1 VSAAAAPY
9 DRIASVVEHAP
20 RVQRGALVTQRH
32 LTAAVA
38 LLGVWLF
45 SQTSLAPGR
54 PAAAQPD
61 APTVVLAEYDGII
74 HPITAEFIDEI
85 LLRADRT
92 GAIAVILVLRTP
104 GGLLE
109 STRTIISR
117 MVAYRAPIVVFI
129 APPGERAAS
138 AGFLI
143 TLAADVAVMAP
154 GTHIGAAHPVP
165 SGGEAQGG
173 EVMSQKMA
181 ADAAA
186 YARTIAE
193 TRKRNAVLAAEAVT
207 ESRAFTDSEALHA
220 SPPLI
225 DFVARDIDDLL
236 RQLDGRRVTRF
247 DGQSV
252 VLHTAGARL
261 ERVEMTWRQSMLG
274 AIAHPQIAYLLLT
287 IGMLGLVV
295 EMWNPGMV
303 LPGVAGGICLLLAFF
318 AFQVLPINVTG
329 LLLIVFGIA
338 LLGAELMV
346 PSFGVL
352 GIGGTLALLAGS
364 LMITRDVPG
373 IRVGYGVIVPVVV
386 GIVIIFLGLGRLAL
400 QAQRQQSTMGTEALI
415 GADGQ
420 SLTALAAALPGQ
432 VSVHGEIWQAV
443 SDTPIP
449 AGQRLRVRG
458 AAGLTLHV
466 EPVAP
471 PDPPGDAT

>member
-1 VSAAAAPY
+1 M
-9 DRIASVVEHAP
+9 R
-20 RVQRGALVTQRH
+20 RRRL
-32 LTAAVA
+32 AAVAA
-38 LLGVWLF
+38 LLGVWLLP
-45 SQTSLAPGR
+45 QTSLVSSRSSASEQ
-54 PAAAQPD
+54 PAA
-61 APTVVLAEYDGII
+61 PTIVIGEYDGVI
-74 HPITAEFIDEI
+74 HPITAEFVDEI

-92 GAIAVILVLRTP
+92 GAVAVILVLRTP

-117 MVAYRAPIVVFI
+117 IVAYRAPVVVFI
-129 APPGERAAS
+129 APPGARAAS

-165 SGGEAQGG
+165 SGGEPQGG

-193 TRKRNAVLAAEAVT
+193 ARKRNPVLAAEAVT
-207 ESRAFTDSEALHA
+207 ESRAFTDGEALHA

-225 DFVARDIDDLL
+225 DFVARDLDDLL
-236 RQLDGRRVTRF
+236 RQLDGRRITRF
-247 DGQSV
+247 DGQSL

-261 ERVEMTWRQSMLG
+261 ERVDMTWRQSLLG

-287 IGMLGLVV
+287 LGMLGLVV

-352 GIGGTLALLAGS
+352 GVGGMLALLTGS

-373 IRVGYGVIVPVVV
+373 IRVGYGVIVPVVIAISV
-386 GIVIIFLGLGRLAL
+386 IFLGLGRLAM
-400 QAQRQQSTMGTEALI
+400 QAQRQRSPTGAAALI
-415 GADGQ
+415 GEDGRA
-420 SLTALAAALPGQ
+420 LTALEPAQPGQ
-432 VSVHGEIWQAV
+432 IRVHGEIWQAV
-443 SDTPIP
+443 SDIPIP
-449 AGQRLRVRG
+449 AGRRLRVR
-458 AAGLTLHV
+458 AVDGLTLHV
-466 EPVAP
+466 EPADNGPTPGGAP
-471 PDPPGDAT
+471 